1 MRVWKKPSGP
11 TQYAWTALSSDRIND
26 VHISYFISGKQYQWL
41 ETVVND
47 RAMIIKVYARRGGVT
62 RLQLL
67 GPLTASIY
75 TTQVYSNVLR
85 DHMAGLPIPTLSPI
99 ENILA
104 LRSHMRGSIF
114 QHSPA
119 SPHILSTIHIANSIF
134 SSLTTLADSFF
145 TCGHSF
151 R

>member
-1 MRVWKKPSGP
+1 MNF
-11 TQYAWTALSSDRIND
+11 Q
-26 VHISYFISGKQYQWL
+26 
-41 ETVVND
+41 
-47 RAMIIKVYARRGGVT
+47 MIIKVYARRGGVT

-114 QHSPA
+114 QQHYVRFGGDGNISRDATPGEDVCA
-119 SPHILSTIHIANSIF
+119 VGRGIGMLKIQETIALLQNRHPGTRKALSMW
-134 SSLTTLADSFF
+134 
-145 TCGHSF
+145 
-151 R
+151 